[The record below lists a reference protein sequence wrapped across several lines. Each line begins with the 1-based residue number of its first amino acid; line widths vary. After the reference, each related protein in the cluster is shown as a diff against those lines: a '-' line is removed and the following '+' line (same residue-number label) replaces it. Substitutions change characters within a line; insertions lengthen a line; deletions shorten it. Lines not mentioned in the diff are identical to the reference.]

1 MSGSVNMTVEEKEDA
16 GTAKLYRM
24 VTPEHI
30 CPFGLKAKDLLE
42 RKGFQVEDHLIE
54 NRDQQEAFKAE
65 YNVKTTP
72 QTFIGGQP
80 IGGYTDLRQHFGLE
94 VKDPDAKT
102 YTPIIAIFSVAA
114 LMAIATVW
122 FASGSVISIRTVEL
136 FVAISMCIL
145 AIQKLRDL
153 DGFSNGFLGYDL
165 LAQRHVRYAYIYP
178 FVEGGAGV
186 MMIAG
191 GMAGLIAAPFA
202 LFVGTIGAWSVY
214 KAVYIDKRD
223 IKCACVGG
231 GSNVPLGFISLSENL
246 GMMAMALWV
255 FVRFVSGF

>member
-1 MSGSVNMTVEEKEDA
+1 MTAAVDMTVSEKTDA

-24 VTPEHI
+24 VTVEHI

-42 RKGFQVEDHLIE
+42 RKGFKVEDHLLE
-54 NRDQQEAFKAE
+54 NREQQNAFKE
-65 YNVKTTP
+65 EHDVKTTP
-72 QTFIGGQP
+72 QTFISGERV
-80 IGGYTDLRQHFGLE
+80 GGYDDLRRHFDLQ
-94 VKDPDAKT
+94 VKDPDAET
-102 YTPIIAIFSVAA
+102 YTPVMAIFAMAA
-114 LMAIATVW
+114 LMALAVSW
-122 FASGSVISIRTVEL
+122 ISIGNFLNIRAVEL

-153 DGFSNGFLGYDL
+153 DSFSNGFLGYDL

-191 GMAGLIAAPFA
+191 GLAGMIVAPFA

-246 GMMAMALWV
+246 GMMGMALWMIV
-255 FVRFVSGF
+255 KFMLLT